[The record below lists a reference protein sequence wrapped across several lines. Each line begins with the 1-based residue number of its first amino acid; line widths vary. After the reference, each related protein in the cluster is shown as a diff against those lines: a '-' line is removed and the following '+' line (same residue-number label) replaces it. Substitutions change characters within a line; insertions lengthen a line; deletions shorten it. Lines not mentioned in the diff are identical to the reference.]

1 MVGDRSTIYQNFRI
15 GTFEPSDQGTWLFL
29 MEAKQMYLQLAKLSR
44 CWPLTLLVKLAINCL
59 DVNLRNLSLT
69 CDLKLGLH
77 GYIMDTR
84 RSSYSLDCNFYNL
97 HNCIR
102 KYCLACLSL

>member
-59 DVNLRNLSLT
+59 QLAKLSRCWPLTLLVKLVINCLDVNLRNLSLT

-77 GYIMDTR
+77 VQLDKIYNGYT
-84 RSSYSLDCNFYNL
+84 
-97 HNCIR
+97 
-102 KYCLACLSL
+102 